1 MVSVAWLAL
10 AAVVAG
16 GALIVW
22 SAVAGSA
29 AAAGRGAALRL
40 PWLAAGALVACAV
53 LLALAWQAVPGL
65 PGLLGSRVGHLA
77 LGQAAILLAAGLA
90 AAWLHSRAGEVAAA
104 ARLAW
109 RRGISA
115 AMGALGLLVLLLA
128 LSIWRQP
135 AQALALVSWPFAW
148 RYDPDLPVSPHTWN
162 RLWLALAQSAVALA
176 LLVAALFARRWRL
189 ALLAGAAALALA
201 TSWPQPR
208 LLLTEAR
215 DTSFQRSPLAFS
227 DANVL
232 QGGRL
237 YAQHCASCHGAAADG
252 RGPLA
257 ASLPVWPSVLGAAL
271 FDNRLEGELY
281 WRVAQGGQAPASRDA
296 HGLHAA
302 LRPDEIWQV
311 LDYLRLHAY
320 GTSGGAGM
328 PAIPAPVVALTCR
341 DGRAN
346 RLTGL
351 RGLPVRVVAQAAGAP
366 DEPQDPR
373 LLTVAL
379 TRGRAGATDADC
391 VAADPA
397 AWEAYALAAGVPP
410 DNLAGAQF
418 LLDRRGW
425 LRARLLPHAAPAW
438 TSADDVCGPGGR
450 MEAGNARGLGDILL
464 AMDRAPIAMTELRR
478 N

>member
-1 MVSVAWLAL
+1 MVSAAGLAL
-10 AAVVAG
+10 AAAVAG
-16 GALIVW
+16 GALMVW
-22 SAVAGSA
+22 SAVAGNAS
-29 AAAGRGAALRL
+29 GRGTALRL
-40 PWLAAGALVACAV
+40 PWVAAGALVASAV

-77 LGQAAILLAAGLA
+77 LCLAAILLVASLA
-90 AAWLHSRAGEVAAA
+90 AAWLHSRAREVAPAAIPGWRRGVAAA
-104 ARLAW
+104 L
-109 RRGISA
+109 
-115 AMGALGLLVLLLA
+115 GALGMLVLLLA

-135 AQALALVSWPFAW
+135 ADALALVSWPFAW

-162 RLWLALAQSAVALA
+162 RLWLALTQSAVAVA

-189 ALLAGAAALALA
+189 ALLAVAAALALA
-201 TSWPQPR
+201 ASWPAPR

-215 DTSFQRSPLAFS
+215 DTSYQRSPLAFS

-237 YAQHCASCHGAAADG
+237 YAQHCASCHGATADG

-271 FDNRLEGELY
+271 FDNRLEGELH
-281 WRVAQGGQAPASRDA
+281 WRLAHGGHAPAERAQHVLD
-296 HGLHAA
+296 GA
-302 LRPDEIWQV
+302 LQPDEIWRV
-311 LDYLRLHAY
+311 LDFLRLHAY
-320 GTSGGAGM
+320 GTSGGVGM
-328 PAIPAPVVALTCR
+328 PAIPAPVVTLTCR
-341 DGRAN
+341 DGRAD

-351 RGLPVRVVAQAAGAP
+351 RGLPVRVVAFVEGAP
-366 DEPQDPR
+366 AEPQDPR

-379 TRGRAGATDADC
+379 TRGRTGAMDADC

-410 DNLAGAQF
+410 DGLAGAQF
-418 LLDRRGW
+418 LVDRRGW
-425 LRARLLPHAAPAW
+425 LRAQRLPHAAPAW

-450 MEAGNARGLGDILL
+450 MEAGNARGLGEILL
-464 AMDRAPIAMTELRR
+464 AMERAPIALTDLRR

>member
-1 MVSVAWLAL
+1 MVNAAGLAL
-10 AAVVAG
+10 AAAGAG
-16 GALIVW
+16 GALMAW
-22 SAVAGSA
+22 SAVAGNA
-29 AAAGRGAALRL
+29 GAAGRGAERSL
-40 PWLAAGALVACAV
+40 PWVAAGALAACAV

-77 LGQAAILLAAGLA
+77 LGLTALLLVASLA

-104 ARLAW
+104 ARPAW
-109 RRGISA
+109 RRGVA
-115 AMGALGLLVLLLA
+115 AALGALGLLVLLLA

-135 AQALALVSWPFAW
+135 ADALALVSWPFAW
-148 RYDPDLPVSPHTWN
+148 RYDPALPVSPYTWN
-162 RLWLALAQSAVALA
+162 RLWLALAQSAVALG
-176 LLVAALFARRWRL
+176 LLVAAVFVRRWRL
-189 ALLAGAAALALA
+189 ALLAVAAALVLA

-215 DTSFQRSPLAFS
+215 DTSYQRSPLAFS
-227 DANVL
+227 DTNVL

-257 ASLPVWPSVLGAAL
+257 AGLPVWPSVLGAAL

-281 WRVAQGGQAPASRDA
+281 WRLA
-296 HGLHAA
+296 HGGHASAGRTMPGPDAA

-311 LDYLRLHAY
+311 LDFLRLHAY

-328 PAIPAPVVALTCR
+328 PAIPAPGVALTCR
-341 DGRAN
+341 DGRAS

-351 RGLPVRVVAQAAGAP
+351 RGLPVRVVAHAAGAP
-366 DEPQDPR
+366 AEPQDPR

-379 TRGRAGATDADC
+379 TRGRAGASDADC

-397 AWEAYALAAGVPP
+397 AWDAYALAAGVPP
-410 DNLAGAQF
+410 DDLAGAQF
-418 LLDRRGW
+418 LVDRRGW

-450 MEAGNARGLGDILL
+450 MEASNARGLGEILL
-464 AMDRAPIAMTELRR
+464 AMDRAPIAMTDLRR

>member
-1 MVSVAWLAL
+1 MVSAAGLAM
-10 AAVVAG
+10 AAAVAG
-16 GALIVW
+16 GALMVW
-22 SAVAGSA
+22 SAVAGNA
-29 AAAGRGAALRL
+29 AGAGRGAALRL
-40 PWLAAGALVACAV
+40 PWVAAGALVACAV
-53 LLALAWQAVPGL
+53 LLALAWHAVPGL

-77 LGQAAILLAAGLA
+77 LGLAAILLLAGLA

-104 ARLAW
+104 ARPAW
-109 RRGISA
+109 RRGVAA
-115 AMGALGLLVLLLA
+115 AMGALGLLVSLLA

-135 AQALALVSWPFAW
+135 AEALALVSWPFAW

-162 RLWLALAQSAVALA
+162 RLWQALAQSAVAVA

-189 ALLAGAAALALA
+189 ALLAVAAALALA
-201 TSWPQPR
+201 TSWPPPR
-208 LLLTEAR
+208 MLLTEAR
-215 DTSFQRSPLAFS
+215 DTSYQRSPLAFS

-281 WRVAQGGQAPASRDA
+281 WRLA
-296 HGLHAA
+296 HGGYAPGEPAVHGLDAA
-302 LRPDEIWQV
+302 LRPDETWQV
-311 LDYLRLHAY
+311 LDFLRLHAY

-328 PAIPAPVVALTCR
+328 PAISAPVVALTCR
-341 DGRAN
+341 DGRAS

-366 DEPQDPR
+366 AEPQDPR

-379 TRGRAGATDADC
+379 TRGRTGATDADC

-397 AWEAYALAAGVPP
+397 AWDAYALAAGVPP
-410 DNLAGAQF
+410 DGLAGAQF
-418 LLDRRGW
+418 LVDRRGW

-450 MEAGNARGLGDILL
+450 MEAGNANGLGEILL
-464 AMDRAPIAMTELRR
+464 AMDRAPIAVTDLRR
-478 N
+478 H

>member
-1 MVSVAWLAL
+1 MVSAAGLAL
-10 AAVVAG
+10 AAAVAG
-16 GALIVW
+16 GALMVW
-22 SAVAGSA
+22 SAVAGNAGA
-29 AAAGRGAALRL
+29 AERGAVLRL
-40 PWLAAGALVACAV
+40 PWVAAGALVASAM

-77 LGQAAILLAAGLA
+77 LCLAGILLLASLA
-90 AAWLHSRAGEVAAA
+90 AAWLHSRAREVAAA
-104 ARLAW
+104 AIPAW
-109 RRGISA
+109 RRGVA
-115 AMGALGLLVLLLA
+115 AALGALGLLVSLLA

-135 AQALALVSWPFAW
+135 ADALALASWPFAW

-162 RLWLALAQSAVALA
+162 RLWLALTQSAVALA
-176 LLVAALFARRWRL
+176 LLVVALFARRWRF
-189 ALLAGAAALALA
+189 ALLAVAAALALA
-201 TSWPQPR
+201 TSWPPPR

-215 DTSFQRSPLAFS
+215 DTSYQRSPLAFS
-227 DANVL
+227 DTNVL

-237 YAQHCASCHGAAADG
+237 YVQHCASCHGAAADG

-257 ASLPVWPSVLGAAL
+257 ATLPVWPSVLGAAL

-281 WRVAQGGQAPASRDA
+281 WRLAHGRPASA
-296 HGLHAA
+296 ESSPHGQGAA

-311 LDYLRLHAY
+311 LDFLRLHAY
-320 GTSGGAGM
+320 GTSGGTGM
-328 PAIPAPVVALTCR
+328 PAIPAPVVALTCK

-366 DEPQDPR
+366 AEPQDPR

-379 TRGRAGATDADC
+379 TRGRTGAADADC

-418 LLDRRGW
+418 LVDRRGW

-464 AMDRAPIAMTELRR
+464 AMDRAPIAMTDLRR
-478 N
+478 D